1 MDTLELIGLP
11 LLLFFA
17 WYWFSGLRAREAAV
31 LAARSACASEGLL
44 LLDET
49 VALGRLRL
57 ERDGNGQL
65 RLRRAYHFEY
75 SDTGNNRRTGSVV
88 LLGNTVLH
96 LNVGLR
102 LVPGDRTLH

>member
-1 MDTLELIGLP
+1 MDTLELMGLP
-11 LLLFFA
+11 LLLFAA

-31 LAARSACASEGLL
+31 LAARSACESEGLL

-49 VALGRLRL
+49 VVLGRLRL
-57 ERDGNGQL
+57 ERDDDGRL
-65 RLRRAYHFEY
+65 RLRRAYHFEF
-75 SDTGNNRRTGSVV
+75 SDTGNNRRPGSVV
-88 LLGNTVLH
+88 LLGSTVIH